1 MRARCQRKSP
11 LQSILLEELVN
22 FLASMLR
29 LAGVSL
35 IFETWYSMEKM
46 IETFHESNCKPFFF
60 LETIIHSIL
69 HYLCFTKKIE
79 NQTAYF
85 VNKYIIPQEMELW
98 QKNFS
103 ICR

>member
-29 LAGVSL
+29 LAGVCL

-60 LETIIHSIL
+60 SGNNNSFHSTL
-69 HYLCFTKKIE
+69 SMFY
-79 NQTAYF
+79 
-85 VNKYIIPQEMELW
+85 
-98 QKNFS
+98 QKN
-103 ICR
+103 